1 MIPFHPASNSSGE
14 AIFDALPE
22 IVVQIFVAWIVR
34 DIELLHLSEGKCI
47 NIWQLLRINIMSD
60 TWMPWFRV
68 SCNIEECWVMKIYL
82 KVKAYVQSNSQHT
95 VW

>member
-1 MIPFHPASNSSGE
+1 MIPFGPASNCLGE
-14 AIFDALPE
+14 SLFDALPE
-22 IVVQIFVAWIVR
+22 IVVGVLVAWIVR

-47 NIWQLLRINIMSD
+47 NIWQLLRINIFSY

-68 SCNIEECWVMKIYL
+68 SCDIEKIWVMKIDL

-95 VW
+95 V